1 MKKKLTA
8 AAALLACVFA
18 FAACSSRV
26 TVALN
31 RNWQTNAG
39 GGYETFYERLTYDV
53 RFEAPD
59 SSLPNAPSYAN
70 VSGTYTVTTES
81 VASYRSE
88 SGFTANN
95 VYRLTS
101 VLEVS
106 ASILQNGELVY
117 AFGGDTGAP
126 ADTITTSVWFRDAL
140 DGMTPLESTTT
151 TYSHTPRKN
160 GSIVIYSYTTKTV
173 YNEDASR
180 ATVTVTDNSDS
191 IAETLPEENSRVFVG
206 TFNAGETS
214 YSDLTDRYSVF
225 DTAQL
230 IFSARGLAFEADS
243 SNTVTVVSGAAGGQ
257 YVTLS
262 CSEVVARN
270 YSFTMDGQPL
280 PDTGTGSG
288 SEEGTDGEEGSEGE
302 EETGTSI
309 STCVVNF
316 AVSGPNNGQTHTVD
330 YAARSM
336 NASNNRYRN
345 LPMRIEMN
353 LAYGMGASLFVW
365 RDRSPP
371 PLPGKKKTTNNP
383 LGGQKN
389 CAADFLL
396 CFSAL

>member
-59 SSLPNAPSYAN
+59 SSSLYDLSYAN
-70 VSGTYTVTTES
+70 VSGNYTVTTES

-106 ASILQNGELVY
+106 ASVLENGELVY

-126 ADTITTSVWFRDAL
+126 ADTVTSTVYFRDTL
-140 DGMTPLESTTT
+140 DGMAPLESTTT
-151 TYSHTPRKN
+151 TYSHTPLQN
-160 GSIVIYSYTTKTV
+160 GNIVIYSYTTKTV

-206 TFNAGETS
+206 TVNAGETS

-316 AVSGPNNGQTHTVD
+316 AISGTNNGQTHTVD
-330 YAARSM
+330 YAARST

-353 LAYGMGASLFVW
+353 LAYGMGA
-365 RDRSPP
+365 
-371 PLPGKKKTTNNP
+371 
-383 LGGQKN
+383 
-389 CAADFLL
+389 FLYVL
-396 CFSAL
+396 QDASYTAPSGE

>member
-53 RFEAPD
+53 RFEAPE
-59 SSLPNAPSYAN
+59 SSSINHLTYAN
-70 VSGTYTVTTES
+70 VSGNYTVTTKT
-81 VASYRSE
+81 ADKPYHRSE
-88 SGFTANN
+88 TDTEKAFTVNN
-95 VYRLTS
+95 VYYLTS
-101 VLEVS
+101 VLEVG
-106 ASILQNGELVY
+106 ASILQDGELVY
-117 AFGGDTGAP
+117 AFGGDTGVP
-126 ADTITTSVWFRDAL
+126 ADTVTSTVYFRDTG
-140 DGMTPLESTTT
+140 DGMAPLESTTT
-151 TYSHTPRKN
+151 AYSHTPLQN
-160 GSIVIYSYTTKTV
+160 GNIVIYSYTTKTV

-206 TFNAGETS
+206 TVNAGETS

-288 SEEGTDGEEGSEGE
+288 SLRLSSTAWVKWVGVTRLMLFAPWA
-302 EETGTSI
+302 I
-309 STCVVNF
+309 S
-316 AVSGPNNGQTHTVD
+316 S
-330 YAARSM
+330 
-336 NASNNRYRN
+336 
-345 LPMRIEMN
+345 
-353 LAYGMGASLFVW
+353 
-365 RDRSPP
+365 
-371 PLPGKKKTTNNP
+371 K
-383 LGGQKN
+383 
-389 CAADFLL
+389 
-396 CFSAL
+396 

>member
-31 RNWQTNAG
+31 RNWQIHTG
-39 GGYETFYERLTYDV
+39 SDYDTFYERLTYDV
-53 RFEAPD
+53 RYEAPE
-59 SSLPNAPSYAN
+59 SSSINDLTYAN
-70 VSGTYTVTTES
+70 VSGTYTVTTETDS
-81 VASYRSE
+81 YFRSASNGE
-88 SGFTANN
+88 SDIN
-95 VYRLTS
+95 VIHAYHLTS

-106 ASILQNGELVY
+106 ASVLENGELVY

-126 ADTITTSVWFRDAL
+126 ADIVTTSVWFRDIG
-140 DGMTPLESTTT
+140 DGMAPLESTTT
-151 TYSHTPRKN
+151 TYSHTPLQN
-160 GSIVIYSYTTKTV
+160 GNIVIYSYTTKTV

-191 IAETLPEENSRVFVG
+191 ITETLPEENSRVFVG
-206 TFNAGETS
+206 TVNAGETS

-316 AVSGPNNGQTHTVD
+316 AVSGTNNGQTHTVD
-330 YAARSM
+330 YAARST

-353 LAYGMGASLFVW
+353 LAYGMGA
-365 RDRSPP
+365 
-371 PLPGKKKTTNNP
+371 
-383 LGGQKN
+383 
-389 CAADFLL
+389 FLYVL
-396 CFSAL
+396 QDASYIAPSGE

>member
-59 SSLPNAPSYAN
+59 SSSLNDLSY
-70 VSGTYTVTTES
+70 
-81 VASYRSE
+81 
-88 SGFTANN
+88 
-95 VYRLTS
+95 
-101 VLEVS
+101 
-106 ASILQNGELVY
+106 
-117 AFGGDTGAP
+117 AP
-126 ADTITTSVWFRDAL
+126 ADTVTSTVYFRDAL
-140 DGMTPLESTTT
+140 DGMAPLESTTT
-151 TYSHTPRKN
+151 TYSHTPLQN
-160 GSIVIYSYTTKTV
+160 GNIVIYSYTTKTV

-206 TFNAGETS
+206 TVNAGETS

-316 AVSGPNNGQTHTVD
+316 AVSGTNNGQTHTVD
-330 YAARSM
+330 YAARST

-353 LAYGMGASLFVW
+353 LAYGMGA
-365 RDRSPP
+365 
-371 PLPGKKKTTNNP
+371 
-383 LGGQKN
+383 
-389 CAADFLL
+389 FLYVL
-396 CFSAL
+396 QDASYTAPSGE

>member
-1 MKKKLTA
+1 MCYTDTVIFIHCGDLPEMKKKLTA

-59 SSLPNAPSYAN
+59 SSSINDLSYAN
-70 VSGTYTVTTES
+70 VSGNYTVTTES

-88 SGFTANN
+88 NGFTANN

-106 ASILQNGELVY
+106 ASVLENGELVY

-126 ADTITTSVWFRDAL
+126 ADTVTSTVYFRDTL

-151 TYSHTPRKN
+151 TYSHTPLQN
-160 GSIVIYSYTTKTV
+160 GNIVIYSYTTKTV

-206 TFNAGETS
+206 MVEEEEKSFSA
-214 YSDLTDRYSVF
+214 LTDRYSVF

-353 LAYGMGASLFVW
+353 LAYGMGA
-365 RDRSPP
+365 
-371 PLPGKKKTTNNP
+371 
-383 LGGQKN
+383 
-389 CAADFLL
+389 FLYVL
-396 CFSAL
+396 QDASYTAPSGE

>member
-31 RNWQTNAG
+31 RNWQTTAG

-59 SSLPNAPSYAN
+59 SSSINNLTYAN
-70 VSGTYTVTTES
+70 VSGTYTVTTQS
-81 VASYRSE
+81 VATHRTE
-88 SGFTANN
+88 NGIEANN
-95 VYRLTS
+95 VYHLTS

-106 ASILQNGELVY
+106 ASVLENGELVY

-126 ADTITTSVWFRDAL
+126 ADTITTSVWFRDTL

-151 TYSHTPRKN
+151 TYSHTPQN
-160 GSIVIYSYTTKTV
+160 GNIFICSYTTKTV

-191 IAETLPEENSRVFVG
+191 IAETLPEENSRVFVR
-206 TFNAGETS
+206 TVEEEEKSF
-214 YSDLTDRYSVF
+214 SDLTDRYSVF

-302 EETGTSI
+302 EETTGTSI

-330 YAARSM
+330 YAARST

-353 LAYGMGASLFVW
+353 LAYGMGA
-365 RDRSPP
+365 
-371 PLPGKKKTTNNP
+371 
-383 LGGQKN
+383 
-389 CAADFLL
+389 FLYVL
-396 CFSAL
+396 QDASYTAPSGE

>member
-59 SSLPNAPSYAN
+59 SSSLNDLSYAN
-70 VSGTYTVTTES
+70 VSGNYTVTTES

-126 ADTITTSVWFRDAL
+126 ADTVTSTVYFRDAL

-151 TYSHTPRKN
+151 AYSHIPN
-160 GSIVIYSYTTKTV
+160 NSNNVAICNYTTKII

-180 ATVTVTDNSDS
+180 ATVTTTDNSDS
-191 IAETLPEENSRVFVG
+191 IAETLPDDNVSIRPVKEENK
-206 TFNAGETS
+206 TFSN
-214 YSDLTDRYSVF
+214 LTKNYSVF
-225 DTAQL
+225 DNAQL
-230 IFSARGLAFEADS
+230 MFSVRGLAFEEDS

-270 YSFTMDGQPL
+270 YTFTMDGQPL

-302 EETGTSI
+302 EKTGTSI

-316 AVSGPNNGQTHTVD
+316 AISGTNNGQTHTVD
-330 YAARSM
+330 YAARST

-353 LAYGMGASLFVW
+353 LAYGMGA
-365 RDRSPP
+365 
-371 PLPGKKKTTNNP
+371 
-383 LGGQKN
+383 
-389 CAADFLL
+389 FLYVL
-396 CFSAL
+396 QDASYTAPSGE

>member
-59 SSLPNAPSYAN
+59 SSSLYNLSYAN

-81 VASYRSE
+81 VASYHSE

-126 ADTITTSVWFRDAL
+126 ADTVTSTVYFRDTL
-140 DGMTPLESTTT
+140 DGMAPLESTTT
-151 TYSHTPRKN
+151 TYSHTPQNRN
-160 GSIVIYSYTTKTV
+160 IFICSYTTKTV

-191 IAETLPEENSRVFVG
+191 IAETLPEENSRVFVR
-206 TFNAGETS
+206 TVEEEEKSF
-214 YSDLTDRYSVF
+214 SDLTDRYSVF

-243 SNTVTVVSGAAGGQ
+243 SNTVTVVSAAAGGQ

-288 SEEGTDGEEGSEGE
+288 SEEGTDGEEGSGGE
-302 EETGTSI
+302 ETTGTSI

-330 YAARSM
+330 YAARST

-353 LAYGMGASLFVW
+353 LAYGMGA
-365 RDRSPP
+365 
-371 PLPGKKKTTNNP
+371 
-383 LGGQKN
+383 
-389 CAADFLL
+389 FLYVL
-396 CFSAL
+396 QDASYTAPSGE

>member
-31 RNWQTNAG
+31 RNWQIHTG
-39 GGYETFYERLTYDV
+39 SDYDTFYERLTYDV
-53 RFEAPD
+53 RYEAPE
-59 SSLPNAPSYAN
+59 SSSINDLTYAN
-70 VSGTYTVTTES
+70 VSGTYTVTTETDS
-81 VASYRSE
+81 YFRSASNGE
-88 SGFTANN
+88 SDIN
-95 VYRLTS
+95 VIHAYHLTS

-106 ASILQNGELVY
+106 ASVLENGELVY

-126 ADTITTSVWFRDAL
+126 ADTVTTSVWFRDIG
-140 DGMTPLESTTT
+140 DGMAPLESTTT
-151 TYSHTPRKN
+151 TYSHTPLQN
-160 GSIVIYSYTTKTV
+160 GNIVIYSYTTKTV

-191 IAETLPEENSRVFVG
+191 ITETLPEENSRVFVG
-206 TFNAGETS
+206 TVNAGETS

-280 PDTGTGSG
+280 PDTGTGSD
-288 SEEGTDGEEGSEGE
+288 SEEGTDGEEGSGGE
-302 EETGTSI
+302 ETTGTSI

-316 AVSGPNNGQTHTVD
+316 AVSGTNNGQTHTVD
-330 YAARSM
+330 YAARST

-353 LAYGMGASLFVW
+353 LAYGMGA
-365 RDRSPP
+365 
-371 PLPGKKKTTNNP
+371 
-383 LGGQKN
+383 
-389 CAADFLL
+389 FLYVL
-396 CFSAL
+396 QDASYTAPSGE

>member
-31 RNWQTNAG
+31 RNWQIHTG
-39 GGYETFYERLTYDV
+39 SDYDTFYERLTYDV
-53 RFEAPD
+53 RYEAPE
-59 SSLPNAPSYAN
+59 SSSINDLTYAN
-70 VSGTYTVTTES
+70 VSGTYTVTTETDS
-81 VASYRSE
+81 YFRSASNGE
-88 SGFTANN
+88 SDIN
-95 VYRLTS
+95 VIHAYHLTS

-106 ASILQNGELVY
+106 ASVLENGELVY

-126 ADTITTSVWFRDAL
+126 ADIVTTSVWFRDIG
-140 DGMTPLESTTT
+140 DGMAPLESTTT
-151 TYSHTPRKN
+151 TYSHTPLQN
-160 GSIVIYSYTTKTV
+160 GNIVIYSYTTKTV

-191 IAETLPEENSRVFVG
+191 IAETLPEENSRVFVR
-206 TFNAGETS
+206 TVEEEEKSF
-214 YSDLTDRYSVF
+214 SDLTDRYSVF

-243 SNTVTVVSGAAGGQ
+243 SNTVTVVSAAAGGQ

-288 SEEGTDGEEGSEGE
+288 SEEGTDGEEGSGGE
-302 EETGTSI
+302 ETTGTSI

-316 AVSGPNNGQTHTVD
+316 AVSGKNNGQTHTVD
-330 YAARSM
+330 YAARST

-353 LAYGMGASLFVW
+353 LAYGMGA
-365 RDRSPP
+365 
-371 PLPGKKKTTNNP
+371 
-383 LGGQKN
+383 
-389 CAADFLL
+389 FLYVL
-396 CFSAL
+396 QDASYTAPSGE

>member
-151 TYSHTPRKN
+151 TYSHTPRQN
-160 GSIVIYSYTTKTV
+160 GSIVIYSYTTKTG
-173 YNEDASR
+173 YN
-180 ATVTVTDNSDS
+180 
-191 IAETLPEENSRVFVG
+191 
-206 TFNAGETS
+206 
-214 YSDLTDRYSVF
+214 
-225 DTAQL
+225 
-230 IFSARGLAFEADS
+230 
-243 SNTVTVVSGAAGGQ
+243 
-257 YVTLS
+257 
-262 CSEVVARN
+262 
-270 YSFTMDGQPL
+270 
-280 PDTGTGSG
+280 
-288 SEEGTDGEEGSEGE
+288 
-302 EETGTSI
+302 
-309 STCVVNF
+309 
-316 AVSGPNNGQTHTVD
+316 
-330 YAARSM
+330 
-336 NASNNRYRN
+336 
-345 LPMRIEMN
+345 
-353 LAYGMGASLFVW
+353 
-365 RDRSPP
+365 
-371 PLPGKKKTTNNP
+371 
-383 LGGQKN
+383 
-389 CAADFLL
+389 
-396 CFSAL
+396 

>member
-59 SSLPNAPSYAN
+59 SSSLNDLSYAN
-70 VSGTYTVTTES
+70 VSGNYTVTTES

-126 ADTITTSVWFRDAL
+126 ADTVTSTVYFRDAL

-151 TYSHTPRKN
+151 TYSHTPPHLQN
-160 GSIVIYSYTTKTV
+160 GNIVIYSYTTKTV

-206 TFNAGETS
+206 TVNAGEKS

-257 YVTLS
+257 DVTLS

-302 EETGTSI
+302 EETTGTSI

-316 AVSGPNNGQTHTVD
+316 AVSGKNNGQTHTVD
-330 YAARSM
+330 YAARST

-353 LAYGMGASLFVW
+353 LAYGMGA
-365 RDRSPP
+365 
-371 PLPGKKKTTNNP
+371 
-383 LGGQKN
+383 
-389 CAADFLL
+389 FLYVL
-396 CFSAL
+396 QDASYTAPSGE

>member
-39 GGYETFYERLTYDV
+39 GGYESFYERLTYDV
-53 RFEAPD
+53 RYEAPE
-59 SSLPNAPSYAN
+59 SSSINHLTYAN

-101 VLEVS
+101 VLEVG
-106 ASILQNGELVY
+106 ASILQDGELVY
-117 AFGGDTGAP
+117 AFGGDTGVP
-126 ADTITTSVWFRDAL
+126 ADTVTSTVYFRDTL
-140 DGMTPLESTTT
+140 DGMAPLESTTT
-151 TYSHTPRKN
+151 TYSHTPLQN
-160 GSIVIYSYTTKTV
+160 GNIVIYSYTTKTV

-180 ATVTVTDNSDS
+180 ATVTITDNSDS
-191 IAETLPEENSRVFVG
+191 ITETLPEENSRVFVG
-206 TFNAGETS
+206 RVNAGETS

-257 YVTLS
+257 NVTLS

-270 YSFTMDGQPL
+270 YTFTMDGQPL
-280 PDTGTGSG
+280 PDTGSGG

-316 AVSGPNNGQTHTVD
+316 AVSGTNNGQTHTVD
-330 YAARSM
+330 YAARST

-353 LAYGMGASLFVW
+353 LAYGMGA
-365 RDRSPP
+365 
-371 PLPGKKKTTNNP
+371 
-383 LGGQKN
+383 
-389 CAADFLL
+389 FLYVL
-396 CFSAL
+396 QDASYTAPSGE

>member
-59 SSLPNAPSYAN
+59 SSSINHLSYAN
-70 VSGTYTVTTES
+70 VSGNYTVTTES

-126 ADTITTSVWFRDAL
+126 ADTVTSTVYFRDAL

-151 TYSHTPRKN
+151 TYSHTPRQN

-191 IAETLPEENSRVFVG
+191 ITETLDDTTPVVVVAVNEADKNFSG
-206 TFNAGETS
+206 
-214 YSDLTDRYSVF
+214 LTERYTIF
-225 DTAQL
+225 DTTQL
-230 IFSARGLAFEADS
+230 MFSARGLAFEADS
-243 SNTVTVVSGAAGGQ
+243 SYTVSVLDPSFPENAFERYGT
-257 YVTLS
+257 VTLS

-316 AVSGPNNGQTHTVD
+316 AVSGTNNGQTHTVD
-330 YAARSM
+330 YAARST

-353 LAYGMGASLFVW
+353 LAYGMGA
-365 RDRSPP
+365 
-371 PLPGKKKTTNNP
+371 
-383 LGGQKN
+383 
-389 CAADFLL
+389 FLYVL
-396 CFSAL
+396 QDASYTAPSGE